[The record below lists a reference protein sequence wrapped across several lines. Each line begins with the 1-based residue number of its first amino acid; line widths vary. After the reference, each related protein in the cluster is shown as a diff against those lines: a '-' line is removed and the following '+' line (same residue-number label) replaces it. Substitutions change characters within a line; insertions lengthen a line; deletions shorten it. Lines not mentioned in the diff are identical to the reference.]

1 MHIYCKNYKKHTGNA
16 FPKKKKLVVIAK
28 NIIKEKSKCAVCLTE
43 RNFIREIE
51 DEYDQESELEVYLQ
65 FFH

>member
-1 MHIYCKNYKKHTGNA
+1 M
-16 FPKKKKLVVIAK
+16 K

>member
-1 MHIYCKNYKKHTGNA
+1 MHIYCKNYKKHTGNT
-16 FPKKKKLVVIAK
+16 FPKKKLVVIAK

-65 FFH
+65 FFY